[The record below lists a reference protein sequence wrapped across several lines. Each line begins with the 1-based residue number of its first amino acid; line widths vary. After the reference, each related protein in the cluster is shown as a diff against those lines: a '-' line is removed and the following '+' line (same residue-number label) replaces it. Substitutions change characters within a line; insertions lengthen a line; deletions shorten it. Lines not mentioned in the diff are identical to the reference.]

1 MNREE
6 AFYYEI
12 LLTLDYSPEYD
23 EWLNTYLKTEDP
35 LSDIVLDLAWCGAD
49 KEKRVTN
56 SGLSKY
62 F

>member
-12 LLTLDYSPEYD
+12 LLTLGYSSEYD

-49 KEKRVTN
+49 KEKAFI
-56 SGLSKY
+56 L
-62 F
+62 